1 MECTRIAITPKTA
14 SSVAAVSGEGMDRS
28 PMLTLWTPLS
38 AGGGLRK
45 TASKPPHRGSPLGS
59 VSEAASRV
67 LSGRE
72 TVAAAAWITG
82 ADPAS
87 VEALAWETAQSL
99 VHERDAG
106 CCTACL
112 ADGTDVH
119 HRVRRSRGFSADP
132 VLAFGLANTTLLCGP
147 CHRKAHDAANPEMTA
162 RGYRLEGWQSPEAEP
177 LMLFSYGESGVS
189 AWLTPVGEYSTVP
202 PEMRSRA

>member
-1 MECTRIAITPKTA
+1 MECTPTVITPKPASCKRTA
-14 SSVAAVSGEGMDRS
+14 
-28 PMLTLWTPLS
+28 P
-38 AGGGLRK
+38 
-45 TASKPPHRGSPLGS
+45 KPPRRGSSLGP
-59 VSEAASRV
+59 VSEAVNRV

-87 VEALAWETAQSL
+87 VETHAWEITKSL
-99 VHERDAG
+99 IHQRDAE

-132 VLAFGLANTTLLCGP
+132 AIAFGFTNTTLLCGP
-147 CHRKAHDAANPEMTA
+147 CHRKAHDAADPEMAA
-162 RGYRLEGWQSPEAEP
+162 RGYRLENWQSPEAEP
-177 LMLFSYGESGVS
+177 LMLFSYGESGITV
-189 AWLTPVGEYSTVP
+189 WLTPVGEYSTVP
-202 PEMRSRA
+202 PGVRTTA